1 VTLELATRY
10 EVVVGLEVH
19 VQLKTRSK
27 MFCGCPADY
36 FDAEPNT
43 HVCPVCMGMPGM
55 LPVMNRRAVEYTVL
69 AGLALGCTIPPRSK
83 FDRKNYPYPDLM
95 KGYQISQYDQPL
107 CVGGGLEVEADGDQ
121 RFVRLER
128 IHLEEDTARL
138 LHRDESSG
146 EGYSLI
152 DVNRSGVPL
161 MEIVSAP
168 DIRSAGE
175 AGAYLRKLRQILR
188 YIDVSDA
195 DMEKGSF
202 RCDANVSLRPRGDE
216 TLGAKVEIKNMNS
229 FRAVQRA
236 IESEVERQTAVLTS
250 GGRVEQETRGYV
262 DATGETV
269 SQRSKEHAHDYRYF
283 PEPDLPP
290 LELSAADVEALR
302 AQLPE
307 LPDARRARFET
318 QYGLSPADARLL
330 TETRA
335 EADAFEEAARPA
347 SGSAEAPAQSRA
359 RAVAHWIIGD
369 LARLRRQEGGGEREW
384 DEIAVTPAHVA
395 ELVALV
401 EAGTITGTTAKQVL
415 ELTYET
421 GNAPAAIVEER
432 GLAQV
437 RDNAEIDRVALT
449 VIEAH
454 PKPVADYRG
463 GKATALQFL
472 VGQVMRELR
481 GRADANGA
489 AEALRR
495 HLDV

>member
-1 VTLELATRY
+1 
-10 EVVVGLEVH
+10 VVGLEVH

-36 FDAEPNT
+36 FDAEPNS

-55 LPVMNRRAVEYTVL
+55 LPVINRRAVEYTVL
-69 AGLALGCTIPPRSK
+69 AGLALGCSIPPRSK

-107 CVGGGLEVEADGDQ
+107 CVGGGLEVEADGQTPPRGDPTPVR
-121 RFVRLER
+121 RFIRLER

-138 LHRDESSG
+138 LHREEPDG
-146 EGYSLI
+146 EGYSLL

-168 DIRSAGE
+168 DIRSAAE
-175 AGAYLRKLRQILR
+175 AGAYLRKLRQVLR

-216 TLGAKVEIKNMNS
+216 ALGAKVEIKNMNS

-236 IESEVERQTAVLTS
+236 IESEVTRQTAVLLA

-269 SQRSKEHAHDYRYF
+269 SQRSKEQAHDYRYF

-290 LELSAADVEALR
+290 LELSVADVEALR
-302 AQLPE
+302 ARLPE
-307 LPDARRARFET
+307 LPDARRARFEQ
-318 QYGLSPADARLL
+318 QYGLSPADARVL

-335 EADAFEEAARPA
+335 EADAFEEAARLA
-347 SGSAEAPAQSRA
+347 SESANGAAQSRA
-359 RAVAHWIIGD
+359 RAAAHWIIGD
-369 LARLRRQEGGGEREW
+369 LARLRRQDGGGEREW
-384 DEIAVTPAHVA
+384 HEIAVTPTHIA
-395 ELVALV
+395 ELVTLV
-401 EAGTITGTTAKQVL
+401 ESGTITGTTAKQVL
-415 ELTYET
+415 EVAYET
-421 GNAPAAIVEER
+421 GKSAQAIVKER

-437 RDNAEIDRVALT
+437 RDDAEIDRVALA

-463 GKATALQFL
+463 GKSTALQFL

-495 HLDV
+495 HLDA